1 MGPTTPI
8 RLPTPILPPYM
19 VTLMSIVDLH
29 KTIVF
34 TIENFNVPLEFWD
47 DLHSSAQHSYGYGSI
62 PINTIFRGMN
72 IHLPAILMF
81 TRGTRFWHTAIWPSK
96 IWPPDLG
103 VSRRRDSMPFHG
115 LEQVHFPSVRRPFM
129 MGSCCWSNQFIFYMN
144 IINYE
149 SIFWRNYIVIHW
161 SDVADYANLNLLQL
175 FAGEIPLL
183 PGWFPARPQ
192 KPSVS

>member
-1 MGPTTPI
+1 
-8 RLPTPILPPYM
+8 
-19 VTLMSIVDLH
+19 MSIVDLH
-29 KTIVF
+29 KKPWFLPLRILMF
-34 TIENFNVPLEFWD
+34 PWNFGMIFIAGCQ
-47 DLHSSAQHSYGYGSI
+47 HSLSYGYGSI

-129 MGSCCWSNQFIFYMN
+129 MGSCCWSNRFIFYMN
-144 IINYE
+144 PYSGIYTSKTANVEQHPNVDFDFTLKQLGRFYPHYYSFHSRNWTE
-149 SIFWRNYIVIHW
+149 GKSTGSPPNIFLVTI
-161 SDVADYANLNLLQL
+161 
-175 FAGEIPLL
+175 
-183 PGWFPARPQ
+183 
-192 KPSVS
+192 